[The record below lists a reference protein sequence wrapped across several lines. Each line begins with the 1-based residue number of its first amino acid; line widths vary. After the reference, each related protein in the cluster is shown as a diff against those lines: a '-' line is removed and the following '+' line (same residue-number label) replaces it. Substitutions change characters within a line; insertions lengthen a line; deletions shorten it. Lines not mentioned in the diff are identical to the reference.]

1 MEKISEFYNNNEVQN
16 IKTLL
21 NYMTI
26 KIIKKQ

>member
-1 MEKISEFYNNNEVQN
+1 MEKISKVYNNNEVQN

>member
-1 MEKISEFYNNNEVQN
+1 MDKISEVYNNNEVQN

>member
-1 MEKISEFYNNNEVQN
+1 MEKISEVYNNNEDQN
-16 IKTLL
+16 MKTLL

>member
-1 MEKISEFYNNNEVQN
+1 MEKISEVHNNNEVQN

>member
-1 MEKISEFYNNNEVQN
+1 MEKISEVYNNNEVQN

-26 KIIKKQ
+26 KIIKNQ

>member
-26 KIIKKQ
+26 KIIKNQ

>member
-1 MEKISEFYNNNEVQN
+1 MEKISEVYNNNEVQN

>member
-1 MEKISEFYNNNEVQN
+1 MEKISEVYNNNEVQN

-21 NYMTI
+21 NYMII

>member
-1 MEKISEFYNNNEVQN
+1 MEKISEVYNNNEVQN

-26 KIIKKQ
+26 KIIKKR